1 MKAIARLYLDEISRV
16 QPHGP
21 YYLGGYCIGA
31 LVAFEMAHQL
41 RTAGETVACL
51 VGIEPDLGSAL
62 PFDVIRV
69 MRERTALTRSVIAL
83 LPLRKRIRLVFEQAA
98 SLPMSEKVRYFAR
111 RISHKVKWDLGQL
124 PRVASNFVRRFSRPP
139 EQPAGIGTAA
149 FDPET
154 SPVARVLMR
163 AQAKYVPRPYPGR
176 MIIFRASNPGGNT
189 SADNDGWIAIAKGGV
204 EIHQIPGEHLTL
216 FEPQYA
222 PALAKE
228 LDAVLGASR
237 HGG

>member
-51 VGIEPDLGSAL
+51 VGIEPELGPA
-62 PFDVIRV
+62 
-69 MRERTALTRSVIAL
+69 
-83 LPLRKRIRLVFEQAA
+83 PLRKRTRLVFEQAA
-98 SLPMSEKVRYFAR
+98 SLPMTEKLRYFAR

-154 SPVARVLMR
+154 SPVARVLVR

-176 MIIFRASNPGGNT
+176 MIIFRASNQDGNP

-204 EIHQIPGEHLTL
+204 EIHQIPGEHLTV
-216 FEPQYA
+216 FEPQYV